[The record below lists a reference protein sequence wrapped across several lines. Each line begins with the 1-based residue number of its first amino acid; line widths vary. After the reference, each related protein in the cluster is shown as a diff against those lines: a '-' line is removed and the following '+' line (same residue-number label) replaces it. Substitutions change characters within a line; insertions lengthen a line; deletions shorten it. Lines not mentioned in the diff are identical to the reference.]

1 MKRTLKF
8 LSAIIVMLT
17 ILFSFS
23 ITALAQTTTQDGLQ
37 VNLTTDKQSYSLNED
52 IQITISVTNTNDF
65 TVKDVSIEALLPDN
79 FELKDSNDETSTKVI
94 DLKSGEQANL
104 TLVAVVNSTTEPTIK
119 PTESNTQDTKP
130 NTQTTTSIISNNDNN
145 KSYQSR

>member
-1 MKRTLKF
+1 
-8 LSAIIVMLT
+8 MLI

-65 TVKDVSIEALLPDN
+65 TVKDVSIEALLPDK
-79 FELKDSNDETSTKVI
+79 FELKDSNDETSTKAI

-104 TLVAVVNSTTEPTIK
+104 TVVAVVKGEEQNVTN
-119 PTESNTQDTKP
+119 PTESTVVDYSQ
-130 NTQTTTSIISNNDNN
+130 
-145 KSYQSR
+145 

>member
-1 MKRTLKF
+1 
-8 LSAIIVMLT
+8 MLI

-65 TVKDVSIEALLPDN
+65 TVKDVSIEALLPDK
-79 FELKDSNDETSTKVI
+79 FELKDSNDETSTKAI
-94 DLKSGEQANL
+94 DLKSGEQASQYKSTILKEYHRISKSVCCLKFNICYYRGFLYCPHNL
-104 TLVAVVNSTTEPTIK
+104 GLFIFPWWALFFLKNM
-119 PTESNTQDTKP
+119 
-130 NTQTTTSIISNNDNN
+130 
-145 KSYQSR
+145 